1 MLNQAYIFPII
12 VPLPEEF
19 GQKRGCQR
27 RILEVEKPSK
37 VYKNQ
42 PWARTQIIK
51 EIVQK
56 ERIQSLCLF

>member
-27 RILEVEKPSK
+27 RILRVEKPSK
-37 VYKNQ
+37 VYKYQ
-42 PWARTQIIK
+42 PWARTQIIQ
-51 EIVQK
+51 EIVQS
-56 ERIQSLCLF
+56 ERIYSLCLF